1 MHEKAFRKTTIN
13 TAVAFASILTAS
25 KSHLLEDASL
35 AFMVSEISITI
46 AAFATVAAIVWPG
59 WIAYHDGRIV
69 DDPVT
74 RADFV
79 RGVRL
84 WWRRRRG

>member
-1 MHEKAFRKTTIN
+1 MHEKAFRKTAIN
-13 TAVAFASILTAS
+13 AAVAFAALLTAS
-25 KSHLLEDASL
+25 TGGGLEDASL

-46 AAFATVAAIVWPG
+46 AAFATVAAITWPG

-69 DDPVT
+69 EDPVQ
-74 RADFV
+74 RADLV
-79 RGVRL
+79 RAVRL